1 MKLKRPIKIVLVPI
15 AMFLGWLAM
24 GIGYTIP
31 LSPSINT
38 ILFVGGFFVCIGGI
52 IWLRA
57 CFGIR
62 FGLMA
67 VFVVT

>member
-1 MKLKRPIKIVLVPI
+1 MKLKRPIKIVIVPI

-52 IWLRA
+52 IWL
-57 CFGIR
+57 III
-62 FGLMA
+62 A
-67 VFVVT
+67 VKLVVQLAFAKHK